1 MTNLLQFE
9 DTSKRLDFLRNYTI
23 DIDRRYK
30 LGEISR
36 VEWLGERDS
45 INQELDLIEIG
56 LKKELK

>member
-45 INQELDLIEIG
+45 INQELDLIEVV
-56 LKKELK
+56 LKRS